1 MRCSCWQW
9 PLVSF
14 TLLSFAHHL
23 TLPLLATDMTPNLRS
38 GLSHAI
44 VLCYQACDFWLF
56 KGYPACSYIIN
67 HNTGCP
73 NKFRMESVSR
83 KSQSCASFFLSFFC
97 QKNKPTLDLVIRFTL
112 GWADLRTWLRGMMS
126 RGMILWIIKAI
137 RHVVVALLRC
147 YQCEYF
153 GITLPRWK
161 FTSYL

>member
-97 QKNKPTLDLVIRFTL
+97 QKNKPTNFGFSKKILKMKYLKSTWATL
-112 GWADLRTWLRGMMS
+112 IKIDPIFIHVYLRN
-126 RGMILWIIKAI
+126 
-137 RHVVVALLRC
+137 
-147 YQCEYF
+147 F
-153 GITLPRWK
+153 GR
-161 FTSYL
+161 